1 MPLIFVDLHDGGN
14 FIKDT
19 HGFDLPDKD
28 AVRERLV
35 RIMAKIARSLSADGD
50 RQDFLAI
57 AREANGNILFRVH
70 LSLDIEEV
78 DQP

>member
-1 MPLIFVDLHDGGN
+1 MPLIFVDLHDGKN

-35 RIMAKIARSLSADGD
+35 RIMAKIARSLSSDTD

-57 AREANGNILFRVH
+57 ARDANGKILFRVH
-70 LSLDIEEV
+70 LSLDIEEI

>member
-1 MPLIFVDLHDGGN
+1 MPIIFVDLHDGKD
-14 FIKDT
+14 FIKET

-35 RIMAKIARSLSADGD
+35 RIMAKIARSLSADTD

-57 AREANGNILFRVH
+57 ARDTNGKILFRVR
-70 LSLDIEEV
+70 LSLDIEEI
-78 DQP
+78 DQI